1 MATQTQGGG
10 ASSFD
15 VARASSVDVARASSV
30 DVARASSVD
39 VAEFIDQQPVGGYQF
54 GLLLTCA
61 AVLFLDGFDTQAIG
75 YVAPALAKEW
85 GLTKGVLGPVF
96 SAGLVGL
103 MIGALVFG
111 PLADRVGRKKTIIF
125 STLAFGIGAL
135 VTAFVQDV
143 NTLLAIRFLTGLGLG
158 GAMPNAI
165 ALTSEFNPRRRRA
178 TMVMIMFCGFSVGA
192 ALGGLLAA
200 ALIPHFGWRSVFV
213 VGGVA
218 PLLLVPIL
226 ALRLPESVRFLA
238 LTGRANERV
247 AQLLGFINP
256 KAAFTRATRF
266 VVHEP
271 ELAGIPVLHL
281 FRDGRTLVT
290 LLLWVVFFMSLLD
303 IYFLANWLPTVLN
316 DLGASVSSA
325 ALIGSML
332 QVGGVVGTFALG
344 SIIDRF
350 SFRELALVYFIAVFA
365 VGAIGQLGQSVV
377 FVTMAIFAAGFCIVG
392 GQIAANALA
401 AAFYPTSLRAT
412 GVGWA
417 LGIGRVG
424 SIVGPLVGGVLLTMK
439 WSTASVFVAAAAAA
453 LCAALAA
460 FSLSRLAGMG
470 GSGKE
475 AADQPASF
483 QAGLRPSTTAGA

>member
-1 MATQTQGGG
+1 MRCARNEAVGKNRDHTGLWGGLAMTMSQAQGGG
-10 ASSFD
+10 A
-15 VARASSVDVARASSV
+15 VDVA
-30 DVARASSVD
+30 D
-39 VAEFIDQQPVGGYQF
+39 FIDQQPVGAFQLK
-54 GLLLTCA
+54 LLATCA

-75 YVAPALAKEW
+75 YVAPALAREW
-85 GLTKGVLGPVF
+85 GLTKAALGPVF
-96 SAGLVGL
+96 SAGLFGL
-103 MIGALVFG
+103 MIGALLFG
-111 PLADRVGRKKTIIF
+111 PLADRIGRRKIIIL
-125 STLAFGIGAL
+125 STLAFGVGAL
-135 VTAFVQDV
+135 ITAFVQDV

-165 ALTSEFNPRRRRA
+165 AMTSELNPRRRRA

-213 VGGVA
+213 VGGLA

-238 LTGRANERV
+238 LTGSANERV
-247 AQLLGFINP
+247 AQLLRHISP
-256 KAAFTRATRF
+256 KAVFAPGTLF

-271 ELAGIPVLHL
+271 ELPGIPVLHL
-281 FRDGRTLVT
+281 FRAGRALVT

-303 IYFLANWLPTVLN
+303 IYFLSNWLPTVLN
-316 DLGASVSSA
+316 DLGASVSEA
-325 ALIGSML
+325 AAIGSML

-350 SFRELALVYFIAVFA
+350 SFRALALVYFVAVFA
-365 VGAIGQLGQSVV
+365 VGAIGQLGHSVI
-377 FVTMAIFAAGFCIVG
+377 FVSMAIFAAGFCVVG
-392 GQIAANALA
+392 GQIASNALA
-401 AAFYPTSLRAT
+401 AGYYPTSVRAT

-439 WSTASVFVAAAAAA
+439 WSTASVFMAAAAAA

-460 FSLSRLAGMG
+460 FSLGRLAGMG
-470 GSGKE
+470 GTGKE
-475 AADQPASF
+475 AADTPASF
-483 QAGLRPSTTAGA
+483 EAGFRPSTTAGA